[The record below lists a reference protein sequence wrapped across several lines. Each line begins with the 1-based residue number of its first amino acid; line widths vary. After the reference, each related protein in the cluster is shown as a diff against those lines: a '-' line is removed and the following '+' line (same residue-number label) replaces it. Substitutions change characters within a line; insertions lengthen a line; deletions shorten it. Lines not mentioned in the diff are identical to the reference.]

1 MNSTERLACFSFRSE
16 RTRVE
21 TKDSPDRRLTDKFLQ
36 FLSSQGGRGGGRG
49 ERTAVVAAS
58 VAVVAASV
66 AVVAAS
72 VAVVAA
78 SVVVVAVAAVEAAGD
93 RIIHDVVT
101 T

>member
-1 MNSTERLACFSFRSE
+1 M
-16 RTRVE
+16 
-21 TKDSPDRRLTDKFLQ
+21 
-36 FLSSQGGRGGGRG
+36 
-49 ERTAVVAAS
+49 VV
-58 VAVVAASV
+58 V

-93 RIIHDVVT
+93 RIIHKCST

>member
-21 TKDSPDRRLTDKFLQ
+21 TKDFPDRILTDLSLHFLHH
-36 FLSSQGGRGGGRG
+36 R
-49 ERTAVVAAS
+49 V
-58 VAVVAASV
+58 VAVVVV
-66 AVVAAS
+66 AVDAAS

>member
-21 TKDSPDRRLTDKFLQ
+21 TKDFPDRILTDLSLHFLHH
-36 FLSSQGGRGGGRG
+36 RVV
-49 ERTAVVAAS
+49 AVVVVAVDAASVAVDAAS

-72 VAVVAA
+72 VE
-78 SVVVVAVAAVEAAGD
+78 VVAVAAVEAAGD

>member
-1 MNSTERLACFSFRSE
+1 MDA
-16 RTRVE
+16 
-21 TKDSPDRRLTDKFLQ
+21 
-36 FLSSQGGRGGGRG
+36 
-49 ERTAVVAAS
+49 
-58 VAVVAASV
+58 

>member
-21 TKDSPDRRLTDKFLQ
+21 TKDSPDRILTDKFLQ

-49 ERTAVVAAS
+49 ERAVVAAS

>member
-21 TKDSPDRRLTDKFLQ
+21 TKDFPDRILTDKFLQ
-36 FLSSQGGRGGGRG
+36 FLHHRVVAAVVAASA
-49 ERTAVVAAS
+49 AVVAAS

>member
-1 MNSTERLACFSFRSE
+1 M
-16 RTRVE
+16 V
-21 TKDSPDRRLTDKFLQ
+21 
-36 FLSSQGGRGGGRG
+36 
-49 ERTAVVAAS
+49 VVA
-58 VAVVAASV
+58 VD
-66 AVVAAS
+66 AAS